1 MQAWYHPTGENKMTV
16 QYKGRLVL
24 LDEHG
29 FRSSLNYEIP
39 SSADTTGMAA
49 AMAALNAI
57 AAELVDV
64 TSSNIEQIVLSS
76 WDDTNAVGT
85 LPAEAQNDEEAV
97 ISVHLTASPN
107 PEKLGILRIP
117 APVDGI
123 FLTDKHTLDTSNAPL
138 IAYVAAVAA
147 NAQVSDGETIVV
159 ARENGIKRGSW
170 RSVSKRAPKVYA

>member
-1 MQAWYHPTGENKMTV
+1 MTV

-29 FRSSLNYEIP
+29 FRSSIHYDIAE
-39 SSADTTGMAA
+39 SADTTGMAA
-49 AMAALNAI
+49 AMASLNAI

-85 LPAEAQNDEEAV
+85 LPAEAQNDEEAL

-107 PEKLGILRIP
+107 PEKLGTLRIP
-117 APVDGI
+117 APVNGV
-123 FLTDKHTLDTSNAPL
+123 FLSDKHTVDTSNQPL
-138 IAYVAAVAA
+138 IDYVEAVAD
-147 NAQVSDGETIVV
+147 NALVSDGETIVK

-170 RSVSKRAPKVYA
+170 RSVAKRAPKVYA